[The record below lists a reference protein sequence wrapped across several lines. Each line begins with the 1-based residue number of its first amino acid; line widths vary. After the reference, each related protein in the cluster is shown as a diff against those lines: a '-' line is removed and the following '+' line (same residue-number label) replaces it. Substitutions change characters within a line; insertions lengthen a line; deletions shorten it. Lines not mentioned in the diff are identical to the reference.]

1 VLCTQYKDGLSHG
14 KGKLILD
21 GEGQYEG
28 EFFEG
33 KKHGRGVWTGP
44 DDILYDGQYQNDRR
58 HGETDAESE
67 RRMLECTCAGIHAM
81 YILTHFRESELAF
94 LCFVR
99 KPKGAIRLGV

>member
-1 VLCTQYKDGLSHG
+1 MLCTQYKDGLSHG

-58 HGETDAESE
+58 HGETYAESE
-67 RRMLECTCAGIHAM
+67 RRMLACTCAWIQAM
-81 YILTHFRESELAF
+81 YIYTHFRKRERAF

-99 KPKGAIRLGV
+99 KAKGAIRLGV